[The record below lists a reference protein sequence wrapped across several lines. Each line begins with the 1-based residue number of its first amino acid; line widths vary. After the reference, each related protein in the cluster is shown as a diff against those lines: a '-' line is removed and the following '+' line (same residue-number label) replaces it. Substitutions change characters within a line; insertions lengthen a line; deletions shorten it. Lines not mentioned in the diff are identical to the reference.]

1 MLLPGLMKSHSD
13 GGGVALG
20 KPPSASKSLPILAVL
35 SLPAVPL
42 QR

>member
-1 MLLPGLMKSHSD
+1 MLLPVLMKSHSD

-20 KPPSASKSLPILAVL
+20 KPPSASKSLAFL